1 MSIVV
6 CNASKGDDPIRRLS
20 ATPIPVGDQGK
31 GKDGTSPSH
40 LTPDRPIGKDA
51 EKPS

>member
-20 ATPIPVGDQGK
+20 ATPIPVGEK
-31 GKDGTSPSH
+31 GKEGTSPSH